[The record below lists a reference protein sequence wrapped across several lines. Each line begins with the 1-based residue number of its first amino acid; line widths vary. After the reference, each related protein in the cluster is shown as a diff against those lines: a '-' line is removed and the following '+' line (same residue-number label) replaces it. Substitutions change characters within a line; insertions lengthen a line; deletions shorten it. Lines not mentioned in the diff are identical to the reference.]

1 VTKQEYV
8 AEANKICK
16 EGDRQLSQAA
26 GTYLN
31 QELGLKPN
39 ERPTLEQLKTFAED
53 DAIPIIQDQIDSLRE
68 LEAPEADA
76 EQLTT
81 IYDTAQDD
89 LDVAKE
95 DPAVLTRGQPFKDT
109 NRLAREYGLT
119 ACDD

>member
-26 GTYLN
+26 GTYFN
-31 QELGLKPN
+31 QELGLKRN
-39 ERPTLEQLKTFAED
+39 EQPSQEQLEMFAED
-53 DAIPIIQDQIDSLRE
+53 DAIAVIQDQIDRLRE

-89 LDVAKE
+89 LDAAKD
-95 DPAVLTRGQPFKDT
+95 DPAVLTRGQPFQDT